1 MLKVGLTGGIG
12 SGKSTVAD
20 IFSRLGITVI
30 DADNIAHQLT
40 QSGSES
46 FCEIMQLLGEEF
58 IDANG
63 ELDRKEIAQTVFS
76 DPSIKIAL
84 EQILHPKIKQRMAQE
99 IGQAKDDNYIILAI
113 PLLLESNFTDLVD
126 RIVVIDAD
134 DDTRIRRTQQR
145 DGRSE
150 EQIRQIMN
158 NQIGRDDRLRQ
169 ADDILENNGNL
180 EDLKEAVTQLHHKY
194 QEITRDN
201 PTQIF

>member
-20 IFSRLGITVI
+20 IFSRLGITII
-30 DADNIAHQLT
+30 DADNIAHQIT

-46 FCEIMQLLGEEF
+46 FKEIILLLGEEF
-58 IDANG
+58 IDADGGLN
-63 ELDRKEIAQTVFS
+63 RKKIAQTVFS

-84 EQILHPKIKQRMAQE
+84 EKILHQKIKQRMAQE
-99 IGQAKDDNYIILAI
+99 IEQAKDDKYIILAI

-158 NQIGRDDRLRQ
+158 NQIGRDDRLRH

-180 EDLKEAVTQLHHKY
+180 EDLKVAVTQLHHKY
-194 QEITRDN
+194 LEITGG
-201 PTQIF
+201 

>member
-40 QSGSES
+40 QSDSES
-46 FCEIMQLLGEEF
+46 FKEIILLLGKEF
-58 IDANG
+58 IDSDG
-63 ELDRKEIAQTVFS
+63 ELNRKKIAQTVFS

-84 EQILHPKIKQRMAQE
+84 EKILHPKIKQHMVQE
-99 IGQAKDDNYIILAI
+99 IEQAKDGNYIILAI
-113 PLLLESNFTDLVD
+113 PLLLESNFTNLVD
-126 RIVVIDAD
+126 RIIVIDAD
-134 DDTRIRRTQQR
+134 DDTRIKRTQQR

-158 NQIGRDDRLRQ
+158 NQIGRDDRLRH
-169 ADDILENNGNL
+169 ADDILKNNGNL
-180 EDLKEAVTQLHHKY
+180 EDLKVAVTQLHHKY
-194 QEITRDN
+194 LEITGG
-201 PTQIF
+201 